1 MISIYGNNQTY
12 STSSKVVSE
21 SSSFYIYSKYLGIV
35 GDAYEFGVD
44 GYDNINVYGVS
55 SRAFIANGVDFVQ
68 MVSSGAA
75 STIVGTVVGGVA
87 GTLTTATGVGV
98 GVKVDYEIDTFYEQ
112 SLRDPII
119 NGVTWVYDL
128 GREAYADFTD

>member
-21 SSSFYIYSKYLGIV
+21 SSSFYRYSKYLGIV
-35 GDAYEFGVD
+35 RDAYEFGVD
-44 GYDNINVYGVS
+44 GYDNINEYGVS

-75 STIVGTVVGGVA
+75 STI
-87 GTLTTATGVGV
+87 VGV